1 MLKTSAGNGPKLPTP
16 EILQMVEGVVE
27 DVTEADEHFMR
38 DACDTSVS
46 PCSTNE
52 SAHRYM
58 SIMIASYFT
67 SPTYTTGFIRSE
79 RALHIWDFGLIGR
92 NYVSVATATKIVN
105 QRYGKVQIR
114 LGINQI
120 STSILKRKR

>member
-16 EILQMVEGVVE
+16 DILQMAEGVVE
-27 DVTEADEHFMR
+27 DVTEADEHLMR

-79 RALHIWDFGLIGR
+79 RALHIWDSESNRTQLCVRGHSDEDCESEVWESA
-92 NYVSVATATKIVN
+92 N
-105 QRYGKVQIR
+105 
-114 LGINQI
+114 
-120 STSILKRKR
+120 